1 MSQGNANLLPMWVP
15 LAAHQLVLLLV
26 LIIVIVIVIEPE
38 GGRSQTSEVARAFAC
53 DAIPI
58 SYAS

>member
-1 MSQGNANLLPMWVP
+1 V
-15 LAAHQLVLLLV
+15 LV
-26 LIIVIVIVIEPE
+26 LIIVIEPE